1 MELVR
6 DKVPDSM
13 STEFHVRRA
22 TPADAEIIGT
32 HRARMFHDMGDIPD
46 HLFDEFQAR
55 SRDRIREQLTSG
67 EYVGWLGES
76 CRLVRQN
83 HRRRRCAIT
92 ARHAASIHWSK
103 RRGWNRRRTSR
114 HHHQRFYRTGMAPAR
129 SRRGSYCNTSSTGRA
144 RSASIDSS
152 CTPPT
157 KAARST
163 KSSAL
168 S

>member
-46 HLFDEFQAR
+46 HLFEEFQAR
-55 SRDRIREQLTSG
+55 SREHCRTANERRICRLARESR
-67 EYVGWLGES
+67 
-76 CRLVRQN
+76 RLVRQN
-83 HRRRRCAIT
+83 HRRRRRAVA
-92 ARHAASIHWSK
+92 ARHAASINRSEW
-103 RRGWNRRRTSR
+103 RAWNRRRTSR

-129 SRRGSYCNTSSTGRA
+129 SRRALMQHIIDWSRTEND
-144 RSASIDSS
+144 SIGLS

-163 KSSAL
+163 KNSAL